1 MGHFFG
7 FLPSFFHEFIT
18 CCSTMIPTLF
28 LAFSS
33 SISDLRST
41 VNPPLILFC
50 FHKLPPSV
58 CSLLNLCKYCIKPCS
73 RRFPIAASVVSYLLE
88 DNVMEQ
94 RSTGDLLD
102 ALNSI
107 GSTKGLKAYLDELK
121 AAGYETT
128 LSGYYEYMLKQKDIL
143 KKDAISR
150 SFVDRIYAYQIIAGT
165 RKPGRDKLIALCIG
179 GGFTYEETK
188 RALEIAE
195 LGTLYSKDSRD
206 SVIIYALNKKLSVTS
221 TNALLEEYGE
231 KPLD

>member
-1 MGHFFG
+1 
-7 FLPSFFHEFIT
+7 
-18 CCSTMIPTLF
+18 
-28 LAFSS
+28 
-33 SISDLRST
+33 
-41 VNPPLILFC
+41 
-50 FHKLPPSV
+50 
-58 CSLLNLCKYCIKPCS
+58 
-73 RRFPIAASVVSYLLE
+73 
-88 DNVMEQ
+88 MEQ

-128 LSGYYEYMLKQKDIL
+128 LSGDYEYMLKQKDIL

>member
-1 MGHFFG
+1 
-7 FLPSFFHEFIT
+7 
-18 CCSTMIPTLF
+18 
-28 LAFSS
+28 
-33 SISDLRST
+33 
-41 VNPPLILFC
+41 
-50 FHKLPPSV
+50 
-58 CSLLNLCKYCIKPCS
+58 
-73 RRFPIAASVVSYLLE
+73 
-88 DNVMEQ
+88 MEQ

-195 LGTLYSKDSRD
+195 LGPLYS
-206 SVIIYALNKKLSVTS
+206 
-221 TNALLEEYGE
+221 
-231 KPLD
+231 